1 VDTGIGMDPAT
12 KARIFEPFFTTKEFG
27 RGTGLGLATVYGIV
41 QQMGG
46 LVRVASQTG
55 SGSTFE
61 LLFPEAQAH
70 ETAVV
75 KAPAAELPRGDQ
87 TLLLV
92 EDESSVRTLLQ
103 DTLERHGYHV
113 IAAEH
118 QAAALA
124 LVMARVDPIDLVI
137 TDVVMPGGTGPE
149 LVRALETIMPGVPTL
164 YISGFADPVLGAHGF
179 PKASHFLQK
188 PFSAGDLLLRVN
200 QILAG

>member
-1 VDTGIGMDPAT
+1 MRLLVKCPSCSQKYDAT
-12 KARIFEPFFTTKEFG
+12 KRKIGSRFRCRCGKVVQIAEP
-27 RGTGLGLATVYGIV
+27 
-41 QQMGG
+41 
-46 LVRVASQTG
+46 
-55 SGSTFE
+55 
-61 LLFPEAQAH
+61 QAH
-70 ETAVV
+70 EAAVV
-75 KAPAAELPRGDQ
+75 KAPAPELPRGDQ

-149 LVRALETIMPGVPTL
+149 LVQALEAIMPGVPTL
-164 YISGFADPVLGAHGF
+164 YISGFADPVLGQHGF

-200 QILAG
+200 QILTG